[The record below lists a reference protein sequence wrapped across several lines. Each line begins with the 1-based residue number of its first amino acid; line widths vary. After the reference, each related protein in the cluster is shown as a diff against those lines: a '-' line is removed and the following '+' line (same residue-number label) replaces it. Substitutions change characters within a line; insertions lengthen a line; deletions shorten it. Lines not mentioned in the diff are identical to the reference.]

1 MKCRIQMTLNNSMV
15 LRVVLKN
22 LSDNITSAINVNG
35 NEILKIN
42 KNSRGENSGKSNSIL
57 QLARDTKC

>member
-1 MKCRIQMTLNNSMV
+1 MTLNNSMV
-15 LRVVLKN
+15 LSVVLKN
-22 LSDNITSAINVNG
+22 LSDNITNAINVNG